1 MNKHCSNGRQ
11 RRAPRFS
18 KLQANRFSNF
28 ALYES
33 LKAEFTAAATT
44 SAEYEAACRKAAKLA
59 GV

>member
-1 MNKHCSNGRQ
+1 MANIGSNGIP
-11 RRAPRFS
+11 RRVPQSTYRRGGRGNS
-18 KLQANRFSNF
+18 F

-33 LKAEFTAAATT
+33 LKAEFTATATT